1 MTEKTVT
8 VVDQSKLLDS
18 IKEYYTTP
26 EELRDGVRTLRD
38 LGTHLGVKESDIVRS
53 LNASPDSAGM
63 ILNAVALQGA
73 LKVPRVLQ
81 KLMEAVEAGS
91 VKAAEIYLDFIRK
104 TIQDENLIRA
114 AKHRSQ
120 DLAMVLDS
128 VENQVSGLLQIA
140 QQTTSAKDLKA
151 VVDYSPRGLQARM
164 ELAIEADDSIPK
176 AEILEEP
183 VDAESP

>member
-1 MTEKTVT
+1 MSEQAVA
-8 VVDQSKLLDS
+8 VIDQSKLLDS

-26 EELRDGVRTLRD
+26 EELRDGVRSLRD
-38 LGTHLGVKESDIVRS
+38 LGNHLGIKESDIVRS
-53 LNASPDSAGM
+53 LNASPDAAGM

-81 KLMEAVEAGS
+81 KLMDAVEAGS

-120 DLAMVLDS
+120 DLALVLDS
-128 VENQVSGLLQIA
+128 VESQVNGLLQIA
-140 QQTTSAKDLKA
+140 QQTTSAKDLTA
-151 VVDYSPRGLQARM
+151 VVDYSPRGLKARM
-164 ELAIEADDSIPK
+164 ELALEADDSIPK
-176 AEILEEP
+176 AEILET
-183 VDAESP
+183 SPDTETP